1 VDATR
6 SDIRHSEPSG
16 QDLHNSG
23 RVKVFK
29 QAPSPALRPFIKWY
43 MVVEFP
49 SHHRDAHL
57 PSLDPV
63 AAFSL
68 RGECRLSGTGH
79 VPMAAFT
86 GPRETLRTHEH
97 CDGHAV
103 FLTTFTPA
111 GAAAFVQ
118 PPMEEFAGITTSIA
132 DIFVHPKEFDEFH
145 EQLFEA
151 DNHRTRVALMESFL
165 LKRIRNSTP
174 DPLVSAAVNWLEKT
188 AGAKRIDDLT
198 KYIGLSQSA
207 LERRFRR
214 IVGISPKKYA
224 SIVRLQRAVQMRA
237 NVTDLTAVAHAA
249 GYFDQSHF
257 IKDFKRAIGTT
268 PDAFFRRSPV
278 I

>member
-1 VDATR
+1 
-6 SDIRHSEPSG
+6 
-16 QDLHNSG
+16 
-23 RVKVFK
+23 VKVFE
-29 QAPSPALRPFIKWY
+29 QAPSPALRPFIKWF

-49 SHHRDAHL
+49 SHHHDAHL

-68 RGECRLSGTGH
+68 SGECRLSGTER
-79 VPMAAFT
+79 VPVAAFT
-86 GPRETLRTHEH
+86 GPRETLRIHEH

-118 PPMEEFAGITTSIA
+118 PPLEEFAGITTSLT
-132 DIFVHPKEFDEFH
+132 DVLCHPKELDQLH

-151 DNHRTRVALMESFL
+151 DNQRSRVELMENFL
-165 LKRIRNSTP
+165 LKRIRTSAP
-174 DPLVSAAVNWLEKT
+174 DPLVSAAVDWLEKT
-188 AGAKRIDDLT
+188 AGTRRIDDLT
-198 KYIGLSQSA
+198 EYIGLSQSA

-224 SIVRLQRAVQMRA
+224 SVVRLQRAVKMRTTA
-237 NVTDLTAVAHAA
+237 TDLTAIAHAA

-268 PDAFFRRSPV
+268 PDAFFRQVPAR
-278 I
+278 